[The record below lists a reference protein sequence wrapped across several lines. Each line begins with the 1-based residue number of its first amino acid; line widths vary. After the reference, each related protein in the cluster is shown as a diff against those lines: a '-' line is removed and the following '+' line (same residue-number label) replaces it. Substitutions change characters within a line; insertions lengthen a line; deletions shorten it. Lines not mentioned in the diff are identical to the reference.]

1 MKVARLIDYKKF
13 EFTDSDIKEP
23 SDGECLLKVKV
34 VSICGTDI
42 RREFNKKTS
51 HPFTLNNQYL
61 AHNGVLENDRDLI
74 EEYNL
79 EGYNDVDSSVILPL
93 KEKIGF
99 DLSKLSISSKSRKIE
114 KVLYFK
120 WCFYQ

>member
-42 RREFNKKTS
+42 RREFNKK
-51 HPFTLNNQYL
+51 HKKGYIY
-61 AHNGVLENDRDLI
+61 G
-74 EEYNL
+74 EYH
-79 EGYNDVDSSVILPL
+79 GG
-93 KEKIGF
+93 K
-99 DLSKLSISSKSRKIE
+99 
-114 KVLYFK
+114 
-120 WCFYQ
+120 

>member
-42 RREFNKKTS
+42 RREFNKK
-51 HPFTLNNQYL
+51 L
-61 AHNGVLENDRDLI
+61 
-74 EEYNL
+74 
-79 EGYNDVDSSVILPL
+79 
-93 KEKIGF
+93 
-99 DLSKLSISSKSRKIE
+99 
-114 KVLYFK
+114 
-120 WCFYQ
+120 